1 MKILTFVKHVP
12 TPAVTPRIAESG
24 DRIED
29 SGLSY
34 EANEADLYAI
44 EEAIHQKSLHGGD
57 TIAVTIG
64 PDRAKEALHVAL
76 AKGVDQV
83 LHVLDERFQGTN
95 SGLSW
100 MAATRVAKKFE
111 PDLVLCGVQAEDD
124 MQGQFG
130 IMLAEVL
137 GLPVVTAVTEI
148 NVNADRTAA
157 TVVREIGAGFKEE
170 IEVDLP
176 CVLTIQFG
184 IRPLRYTPIM
194 SIVRMRMRPVET
206 IDLEGLGIAP
216 DALGAE
222 EDMRVVELRYPDAG
236 GKCEVIDGLPDDA
249 ADELVGKLIDRGVL
263 QDAR

>member
-12 TPAVTPRIAESG
+12 TSAVKPRIADCG

-44 EEAIHQKSLHGGD
+44 EEAIHQKSLHGGEA
-57 TIAVTIG
+57 ISVTIG

-83 LHVLDERFQGTN
+83 LHVLDEQFQGTN
-95 SGLSW
+95 SAVNAL
-100 MAATRVAKKFE
+100 AATRVAKKFA
-111 PDLVLCGVQAEDD
+111 PDMVLCGVQAEDD
-124 MQGQFG
+124 LQGQFG
-130 IMLAEVL
+130 IMLADAL

-148 NVNADRTAA
+148 NVNADQTSAV
-157 TVVREIGAGFKEE
+157 VVREIGAGFKEE

-184 IRPLRYTPIM
+184 IRPLRYTSIM
-194 SIVRMRMRPVET
+194 SIVRKRMLAVDT

-216 DALGAE
+216 EALA
-222 EDMRVVELRYPDAG
+222 DDRKMRVVELRYPEAG
-236 GKCEVIDGLPDDA
+236 GRCEVIEGSPDHV
-249 ADELVGKLIDRGVL
+249 ADELVRKLIERGVL
-263 QDAR
+263 